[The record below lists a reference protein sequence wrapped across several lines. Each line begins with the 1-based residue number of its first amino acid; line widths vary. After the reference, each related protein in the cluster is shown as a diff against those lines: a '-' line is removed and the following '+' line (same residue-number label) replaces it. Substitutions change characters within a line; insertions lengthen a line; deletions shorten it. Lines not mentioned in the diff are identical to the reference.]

1 VFSSVPKL
9 TIPPQPN
16 GREKQ
21 KRRTRTAILTAAREL
36 IRQGKVPSVTDAAD
50 AADVSR
56 RTAYRYF
63 PTQEQLLTEAQLE
76 GERPVFERVFEAP
89 ELAHDIE
96 ARLDALVRT
105 MFAVTRSTELLMRT
119 MIRLTVERGRD
130 EDTVNAAEAEPPRR
144 GYRRI
149 DWIEMALSPIRTQLD
164 ESSFERLV
172 SGLALCVGIEA
183 LLVLRDIRGL
193 DLAAAEEVS
202 RWTARSL
209 LYASLAESNAQRK
222 ASPPLPPER

>member
-1 VFSSVPKL
+1 MDYEPER
-9 TIPPQPN
+9 N
-16 GREKQ
+16 GRYKQ
-21 KRRTRTAILTAAREL
+21 KRRARAAILTAAREL
-36 IRQGKVPSVTDAAD
+36 IQQGKIPSVADAAD

-76 GERPVFERVFEAP
+76 GERPVFERVLESP

-96 ARLDALVRT
+96 ARLDALVQV
-105 MFAVTRSTELLMRT
+105 MYADLQATEPLLRA
-119 MIRLTVERGRD
+119 MIRLTVDRSRD
-130 EDTVNAAEAEPPRR
+130 EQETLTTEARTPRR

-149 DWIEMALSPIRTQLD
+149 DYIEMALSPIRAQLD

-172 SGLALCVGIEA
+172 SGLALCIGIEA

-193 DLAAAEEVS
+193 GQAEAEEVS
-202 RWTARSL
+202 RWVARSL
-209 LYASLAESNAQRK
+209 LHASLAENRK
-222 ASPPLPPER
+222 PGESHA

>member
-1 VFSSVPKL
+1 MNKE
-9 TIPPQPN
+9 PPHN
-16 GREKQ
+16 GRDKQ
-21 KRRTRTAILTAAREL
+21 KRRTRAAILTAAREL
-36 IRQGKVPSVTDAAD
+36 IRQGKIPSVADAAD

-76 GERPVFERVFEAP
+76 GERPVFERMLASP
-89 ELAHDIE
+89 ELAHNVE

-105 MFAVTRSTELLMRT
+105 MYAELQATEPLMRA
-119 MIRLTVERGRD
+119 MIRLTVDRSRNERTT
-130 EDTVNAAEAEPPRR
+130 DTAEAEPPKR

-149 DWIEMALSPIRTQLD
+149 DWIELALAPVHTQLD

-172 SGLALCVGIEA
+172 SGLALCIGIEA
-183 LLVLRDIRGL
+183 FLVLRDIRGL

-202 RWTARSL
+202 RWVARSL
-209 LYASLAESNAQRK
+209 LHASLAESNRQAK
-222 ASPPLPPER
+222 ALPSHPPER

>member
-1 VFSSVPKL
+1 MNNES
-9 TIPPQPN
+9 QN
-16 GREKQ
+16 DGRYKQ
-21 KRRTRTAILTAAREL
+21 KRRTRAAILTAAREL
-36 IRQGKVPSVTDAAD
+36 IQQGRVPSVSDAAD

-76 GERPVFERVFEAP
+76 RERPVFERVLAAP
-89 ELAHDIE
+89 ELADDVE
-96 ARLDALVRT
+96 ARLDALIRT
-105 MFAVTRSTELLMRT
+105 MYAELKVTEPLVRAV
-119 MIRLTVERGRD
+119 IRLTVDRSRD
-130 EDTVNAAEAEPPRR
+130 EPTSDVAEAESPPR

-149 DWIEMALSPIRTQLD
+149 DWIEMALEPVRIQLD

-172 SGLALCVGIEA
+172 SGLALCIGVEA

-202 RWTARSL
+202 RWVARSL
-209 LYASLAESNAQRK
+209 LHASLEQG
-222 ASPPLPPER
+222 E

>member
-1 VFSSVPKL
+1 MPSKTS
-9 TIPPQPN
+9 IS

-21 KRRTRTAILTAAREL
+21 KRRMRALLLRAAMQL
-36 IRQGKVPSVTDAAD
+36 IEHGVTPTVPEVAD

-63 PTQEQLLTEAQLE
+63 PTQEQLLTEASLE
-76 GERPVFERVFEAP
+76 GERPVFERVFESA

-96 ARLDALVRT
+96 ARLDALVRE
-105 MFAVTRSTELLMRT
+105 MFAVARSTEPLMRT
-119 MIRLTVERGRD
+119 MIRLTVDRSRD
-130 EDTVNAAEAEPPRR
+130 EHTGEAAEAEPPRR

-149 DWIEMALSPIRTQLD
+149 DWIEMALAPVRMQLD
-164 ESSFERLV
+164 ETSFERLV
-172 SGLALCVGIEA
+172 SGLALCIGIEA

-202 RWTARSL
+202 RWVARSL
-209 LYASLAESNAQRK
+209 LHASFAESNAQGK
-222 ASPPLPPER
+222 ASPPLPPERGEASSL